1 MSVTLLLS
9 LLTFNLSSCRFHVN
23 TLVLVSVADPQW
35 QNHIME
41 LVGRVEVVYVAQGLA
56 FGGAPGNVCEP
67 PLI

>member
-1 MSVTLLLS
+1 M
-9 LLTFNLSSCRFHVN
+9 
-23 TLVLVSVADPQW
+23 LVLVSVADPQW